1 MKLLTP
7 EDHRSPF
14 SRRRL
19 LQASLSLGTVAAVP
33 AGLAWAQTL
42 EPLNSRLTGD
52 LYPIHDPSI
61 IKAGDTFYV
70 FCTTPR
76 ADSPSQI
83 PWYRS
88 KDLLQW
94 ERGGHVFDAL
104 PAWATQAIPDTQA
117 IWAPDVSYVNGQ
129 YYLYYACS
137 TFGSNRSVIGLAT
150 NATLDPSAPNYRWQD
165 QGLVIESQ
173 KSDDFNAID
182 PSHVVDLQGKRW
194 LEFGSFWT
202 GLKIAAL
209 DPHTGKAL
217 AGAGQPHS
225 IAQRPR
231 APDAIEGGCLIQR
244 AGNYYLFASF
254 DFCCRG
260 ADSSYYTVV
269 GRSKDILGPYVD
281 QAGVPMLNGGG
292 TLVLAAGAGEPRWR
306 GPGGVS
312 IMRDAGKDYIAY
324 HAYDAR
330 HDGRPTLRIAPLGWT
345 DDNWPVAF
353 V

>member
-1 MKLLTP
+1 MNWSAS
-7 EDHRSPF
+7 ESSPF

-19 LQASLSLGTVAAVP
+19 LRASVTLGAATFLTEF
-33 AGLAWAQTL
+33 GLAQTL
-42 EPLNSRLTGD
+42 DPLNPRLTGD
-52 LYPIHDPSI
+52 TYPIHDPSI

-70 FCTTPR
+70 FCTTPH
-76 ADSPSQI
+76 ADAPAQI

-94 ERGGHVFDAL
+94 ERGGHVFDVL
-104 PAWATQAIPDTQA
+104 PAWATQEISDTNSC
-117 IWAPDVSYVNGQ
+117 WAPDVSYFNGQ

-137 TFGSNRSVIGLAT
+137 TFGSNHSVIGLAT
-150 NATLDPSAPNYRWQD
+150 NAALDPSDPKYHWQD
-165 QGLVIESQ
+165 QGLVFKSE

-182 PSHVVDLQGKRW
+182 PSHILDLQGKHW

-202 GLKIAAL
+202 GLKIIGL
-209 DPHTGKAL
+209 DPKTGKPL
-217 AGAGQPHS
+217 PGATPHA
-225 IAQRPR
+225 IAQRPK

-269 GRSKDILGPYVD
+269 GRSKDILGPYID

-312 IMRDAGKDYIAY
+312 IVRDAGKDFIAY

-345 DDNWPVAF
+345 EDNWPVAF
-353 V
+353 P